1 MICTTIQNKNLE
13 QILDALEGS
22 EMAEIRLDRCDL
34 SLREIEECFT
44 SDVPLVATCRIADLI
59 ASEPSLQDA
68 GLTPQSKEIKAAQ
81 IAEKRLC
88 KAIEA
93 GARYVD
99 VEIEAP
105 KQMSKR
111 VRNVAHE
118 SGTVFIRSFHDFE
131 GTDSL
136 EALKAVVEKCCYHG
150 ADMVKVVTTACCQ
163 EDVDKVLSLYDWCRA
178 TTVSENEKIA
188 SLAEG
193 GLIAFC
199 MGDAGRQSRL
209 DCLKA
214 GAPYTY
220 AAVSEEEA
228 AAPGQWTASEMAAAL
243 YDGFRFVGTCNSF
256 GGKLHQVPTNIEVP
270 AAVSGEKCIRCIQ
283 ESDNIVPNPEVP
295 CSKSFAQRA
304 IIAAALASGTSHLRG
319 YTPCGDNEAAI
330 RVAENLGA
338 KVERNGGELIITGIA
353 ASLGSLDTL
362 PAGANS
368 GVTPLQEGSGHLTGT
383 DMCWEKSSLSE
394 DMVPGVQTL
403 HVGESGLLTRMMIP
417 VMAQLCPDTVLFTG
431 EKTLL
436 GRPLTGACEIMEAL
450 GANVTSVDHPVAVT
464 PSSVTHC
471 HSAAGAPSP
480 VAQSQSR
487 ILASSVT
494 NSSETI
500 ASDPLPV
507 TLGEAVSQ
515 CPSVV
520 TSSEAEGRDE
530 RSSAP
535 IRVPLTVKGPLTA
548 TRAEISGKHGSQII
562 SGLLMALPFSQKNTS
577 LIVREPKSIP
587 YMFITVEVLKKF
599 GIKIG
604 NDMLGG
610 RDFIESGGD
619 WSLCTEIVFKVKGG
633 QRFKAAD
640 IDLEGDWSAA
650 ANFLVAGAIF
660 GKVEVEGLDTTSLQA
675 DLSIMDILMDA
686 GASLSLL
693 DGDKGSI
700 TVQRAPLKAFAVD
713 ASNCPDLFP
722 IISVLAAFCQGTSR
736 IAGVGRLAN
745 KESDRAKAIVEMLTQ
760 MGVKSYV
767 EGDEL
772 LVEGHSLAQRLLA
785 HKGVK
790 AYVGGDGLTEEGHGF
805 AHKVSGVASHTVEA
819 SLDETS
825 GIYAAS
831 ASLPG
836 LLKGGEYTSHHDHR
850 MVMAL
855 KVASLGADSPI
866 VIDDETCVEK
876 SFPDFLEMFRR
887 LD

>member
-1 MICTTIQNKNLE
+1 MICTTIQNKNLD
-13 QILDALEGS
+13 QILEALES
-22 EMAEIRLDRCDL
+22 CEMAEIRLDRCSL
-34 SLREIEECFT
+34 SLRDIEECFT

-59 ASEPSLQDA
+59 ETEPALQDES
-68 GLTPQSKEIKAAQ
+68 LTPQSKEIKAAQ

-118 SGTVFIRSFHDFE
+118 NGTVFIRSFHDFE

-150 ADMVKVVTTACCQ
+150 ADMVKVVTTAHTQ
-163 EDVDKVLSLYDWCRA
+163 EDADKVLSLYDWCSGMSA
-178 TTVSENEKIA
+178 SENEKIA

-209 DCLKA
+209 DCLRK
-214 GAPYTY
+214 GSPYTY
-220 AAVSEEEA
+220 AAVSEDEA
-228 AAPGQWTASEMAAAL
+228 AAPGQWTASEMASAL
-243 YDGFRFVGTCNSF
+243 YGDFHFVGTCSTF
-256 GGKLHQVPTNIEVP
+256 GGKMHAVPTKTGGP
-270 AAVSGEKCIRCIQ
+270 AALSGVKCTRSNLEPGVVIC
-283 ESDNIVPNPEVP
+283 DPEVP

-338 KVERNGGELIITGIA
+338 KVDRNGGELIITGISA
-353 ASLGSLDTL
+353 ALGDLATL
-362 PAGANS
+362 PAN
-368 GVTPLQEGSGHLTGT
+368 GVSDEPALLPGGQDKSFLPEG
-383 DMCWEKSSLSE
+383 
-394 DMVPGVQTL
+394 VAPGLPTL

-417 VMAQLCPDTVLFTG
+417 VMAQLCPGPVVFTG

-436 GRPLTGACEIMEAL
+436 GRPLTGAREIMEAL
-450 GANVTSVDHPVAVT
+450 GASVTSADQ
-464 PSSVTHC
+464 
-471 HSAAGAPSP
+471 SAAEVPSP
-480 VAQSQSR
+480 V
-487 ILASSVT
+487 
-494 NSSETI
+494 
-500 ASDPLPV
+500 
-507 TLGEAVSQ
+507 
-515 CPSVV
+515 
-520 TSSEAEGRDE
+520 
-530 RSSAP
+530 
-535 IRVPLTVKGPLTA
+535 RVPLTVQGPLAA

-660 GKVEVEGLDTTSLQA
+660 GKVEMEGLDTTSLQA

-686 GASLSLL
+686 GASLSQL

-722 IISVLAAFCQGTSR
+722 IVSVLAAFCQGTSR

-760 MGVKSYV
+760 MGVKAYV

-772 LVEGHSLAQRLLA
+772 MVEGHSLAQRLLA
-785 HKGVK
+785 HK
-790 AYVGGDGLTEEGHGF
+790 AC
-805 AHKVSGVASHTVEA
+805 VASCSPA
-819 SLDETS
+819 SQ
-825 GIYAAS
+825 
-831 ASLPG
+831 PG
-836 LLKGGEYTSHHDHR
+836 LLKGGKYTSHHDHR

-876 SFPDFLEMFRR
+876 SFPDFLDMFSRIV
-887 LD
+887 

>member
-13 QILDALEGS
+13 QILEALEGC

-59 ASEPSLQDA
+59 ASEPSLQDE

-118 SGTVFIRSFHDFE
+118 NGTVFIRSFHDFE

-150 ADMVKVVTTACCQ
+150 ADIVKVVTMAHSQ
-163 EDVDKVLSLYDWCRA
+163 ADVDRVLALYDWCHGVSA
-178 TTVSENEKIA
+178 SENEKIA

-193 GLIAFC
+193 GLIAFS
-199 MGDAGRQSRL
+199 MGEACRQSRL
-209 DCLKA
+209 DCLRM

-220 AAVSEEEA
+220 AALSEDEA
-228 AAPGQWTASEMAAAL
+228 AAPGQWGAAEMASAL
-243 YDGFRFVGTCNSF
+243 YDGFHFIESSGT
-256 GGKLHQVPTNIEVP
+256 
-270 AAVSGEKCIRCIQ
+270 
-283 ESDNIVPNPEVP
+283 PEVP

-304 IIAAALASGTSHLRG
+304 IIAAALASGVSHLRG

-338 KVERNGGELIITGIA
+338 KVERNGGELTITGIA
-353 ASLGSLDTL
+353 AGLE
-362 PAGANS
+362 A
-368 GVTPLQEGSGHLTGT
+368 LQ
-383 DMCWEKSSLSE
+383 
-394 DMVPGVQTL
+394 GVQTL

-417 VMAQLCPDTVLFTG
+417 VMAQLCPSKVEFTG

-436 GRPLTGACEIMEAL
+436 ERPLTGAREVMEAL
-450 GANVTSVDHPVAVT
+450 GA
-464 PSSVTHC
+464 
-471 HSAAGAPSP
+471 
-480 VAQSQSR
+480 
-487 ILASSVT
+487 
-494 NSSETI
+494 TI
-500 ASDPLPV
+500 ASSGTNGNDEGASDPV
-507 TLGEAVSQ
+507 
-515 CPSVV
+515 
-520 TSSEAEGRDE
+520 
-530 RSSAP
+530 
-535 IRVPLTVKGPLTA
+535 RVPLTVKGPLTA

-633 QRFKAAD
+633 QRFEAAD
-640 IDLEGDWSAA
+640 IDLERDWSAA

-660 GKVEVEGLDTTSLQA
+660 GKVEMDGLDTTSLQA

-686 GASLSLL
+686 GASLSQL
-693 DGDKGSI
+693 DGDKGTI

-760 MGVKSYV
+760 MGVKASV

-772 LVEGHSLAQRLLA
+772 VVEGHSLAQRLLA
-785 HKGVK
+785 Q
-790 AYVGGDGLTEEGHGF
+790 
-805 AHKVSGVASHTVEA
+805 
-819 SLDETS
+819 
-825 GIYAAS
+825 
-831 ASLPG
+831 G

-855 KVASLGADSPI
+855 KVASLGADGPI
-866 VIDDETCVEK
+866 SIDDEVCVEK
-876 SFPDFLEMFRR
+876 SFPDFLEMFSR
-887 LD
+887 LV